1 MQAFILLFELQ
12 EESLQDRT
20 RKIAMEPRKALLSD
34 GEICSIV
41 WVVTVLIAWILGTS
55 SSQAGPSQRTV

>member
-20 RKIAMEPRKALLSD
+20 HKIAMEPRKALLSD

-41 WVVTVLIAWILGTS
+41 GSLYG
-55 SSQAGPSQRTV
+55 